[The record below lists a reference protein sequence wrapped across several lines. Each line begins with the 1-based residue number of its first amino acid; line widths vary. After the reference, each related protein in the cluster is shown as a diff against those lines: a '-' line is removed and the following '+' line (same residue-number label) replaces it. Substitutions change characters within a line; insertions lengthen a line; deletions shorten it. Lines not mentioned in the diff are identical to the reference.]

1 MIIIFQLHSCD
12 LLACIL
18 LIAVD
23 QWGSR
28 TELIFNVLP
37 MTTLTTNCL
46 ISTCIPM
53 FFSQCRSAKELMACI
68 SVTYCWLTICFYRG
82 KLHVHV
88 EFKFEGPLYPGV
100 HGWPTY

>member
-1 MIIIFQLHSCD
+1 MSCIAFMIIIFQLHSCD

-23 QWGSR
+23 KWGSR
-28 TELIFNVLP
+28 TELMFTVLP
-37 MTTLTTNCL
+37 MTTVTTNCL

-68 SVTYCWLTICFYRG
+68 SSDPTVWLNNWFLIEGAC
-82 KLHVHV
+82 KLD
-88 EFKFEGPLYPGV
+88 
-100 HGWPTY
+100 